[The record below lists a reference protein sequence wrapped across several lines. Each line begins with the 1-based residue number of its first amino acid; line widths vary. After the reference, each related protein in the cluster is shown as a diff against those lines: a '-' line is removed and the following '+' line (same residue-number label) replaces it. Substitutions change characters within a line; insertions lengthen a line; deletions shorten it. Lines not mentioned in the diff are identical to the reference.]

1 MTRTV
6 EVLIDIPWIVLVAYW
21 LFGALNTRKTAT
33 RESFLSRYSVMF
45 LVVAGYVFLFSHDA
59 NIGLLARHFVPRS
72 TGSLTAGIVLTWLG
86 ITLALWAR
94 YHLGQYWSGR
104 ITLKE
109 DHQLIR
115 TGPYARLRHPI
126 YSGILLA
133 MAGTALTVGQW
144 RCVLGF
150 CLVMA
155 AYCIKAKKEEQLLSG
170 QFGDA
175 FAEHRRHTGF
185 LLPRFR

>member
-1 MTRTV
+1 MTRTA
-6 EVLIDIPWIVLVAYW
+6 EVLIDIPWLVLVIYW
-21 LFGALNTRKTAT
+21 ALGALNTRKTAT

-45 LVVAGYVFLFSHDA
+45 LVVAGYVLLFSKDA
-59 NIGLLARHFVPRS
+59 NVGLLARHFVPS
-72 TGSLTAGIVLTWLG
+72 GSGSLNAGIIMTWLG
-86 ITLALWAR
+86 VTLALWAR

-104 ITLKE
+104 ITIKE
-109 DHQLIR
+109 GHQLIR

-133 MAGTALTVGQW
+133 MAGTALAVGQW

-150 CLVMA
+150 GLVMV
-155 AYCIKAKKEEQLLSG
+155 AYCIKAVKEERLLSG

-175 FAEHRRHTGF
+175 FQEHRRHTGF